1 MLLNYFKYHNIP
13 KLPGFQTIDPPRN
26 NGTGL
31 RLTCGGYEVEVT
43 VEVERGEPVFQGVV
57 RMDNYNLALFDRE
70 FISPDR
76 RWGRDK
82 VLLWSGILETKN
94 TRDGLVEAYTKAYA
108 APFLAL
114 RQKLMKGCG
123 PRAPYDQSTWLEGAN
138 YTTKRLDTIRLH
150 VGFTVWGCPLLAG
163 IDPRRSDFYVRGRT
177 HEGEIIEER
186 FDTPSLSLQ
195 AVQRMF
201 RDHRMEGQ
209 L

>member
-1 MLLNYFKYHNIP
+1 MLLNYFKYHNLP
-13 KLPGFQTIDPPRN
+13 QLPGFQTIDPPRSQ
-26 NGTGL
+26 GKGL
-31 RLTCGGYEVEVT
+31 RLTCDGYEVEV
-43 VEVERGEPVFQGVV
+43 VVKGDGGKVVFQGSVH
-57 RMDNYNLALFDRE
+57 MDNYNLALFDRG

-76 RWGRDK
+76 RWGSNR
-82 VLLWSGILETKN
+82 VLLWQGELEASSPIN
-94 TRDGLVEAYTKAYA
+94 ALVEAYTKAYA

-177 HEGEIIEER
+177 HEGEVIEER
-186 FDTPSLSLQ
+186 FETPSLSLQ